1 MKFNDNSMVG
11 NPSSHASH
19 EACELK
25 CRHSPPISA
34 PRFRHASHEACELK
48 SSIRGYYIILNSHA
62 SHEACEL
69 KWTVISEHGERRI
82 VTPRMRRVS

>member
-1 MKFNDNSMVG
+1 MTVDTR
-11 NPSSHASH
+11 HASH

-25 CRHSPPISA
+25 YSLNVAKSGC
-34 PRFRHASHEACELK
+34 FRHASHEACELK
-48 SSIRGYYIILNSHA
+48 FLLPGSRTRTSRHA

-69 KWTVISEHGERRI
+69 KSALFLLSGLVLP